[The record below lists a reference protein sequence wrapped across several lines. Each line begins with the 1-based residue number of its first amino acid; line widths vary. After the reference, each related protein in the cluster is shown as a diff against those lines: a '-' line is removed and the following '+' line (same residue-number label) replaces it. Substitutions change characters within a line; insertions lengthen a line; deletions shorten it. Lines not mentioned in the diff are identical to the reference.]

1 MVPDRIGSDSGTFN
15 LNCTPVCAGRQNSVR
30 KKHLCLS
37 QSDRTILP
45 GLRNDKVTASDVA
58 WKGLGKSY
66 TESGFDSCSCIV
78 SFLYG
83 EYHALPCYE
92 ETGIYEVSG
101 HGGDLRK
108 SDFYGAAMYRAEYHK
123 LYIRKKEPTGSFL
136 FADHIVPYR
145 LFDPASAGTA
155 GKNESVFFDGKS
167 DLGAFDASTEIRNN
181 GAFDHIS

>member
-15 LNCTPVCAGRQNSVR
+15 LNCTPVCAGRRNSVR
-30 KKHLCLS
+30 KKHLYLS

-58 WKGLGKSY
+58 RKGLGKSY

-108 SDFYGAAMYRAEYHK
+108 PDFYGAAMYRAEYHTF
-123 LYIRKKEPTGSFL
+123 YIRKKSQPAL
-136 FADHIVPYR
+136 YFADHIVPYR

-181 GAFDHIS
+181 GAFNHIG

>member
-45 GLRNDKVTASDVA
+45 GLRNDKVTASTVA
-58 WKGLGKSY
+58 RKGLGKSY
-66 TESGFDSCSCIV
+66 TESGRDNCSCIV

-83 EYHALPCYE
+83 EYHALPLYE
-92 ETGIYEVSG
+92 ETGLSEISG

-108 SDFYGAAMYRAEYHK
+108 SDFYGAAMHCSEYHT
-123 LYIRKKEPTGSFL
+123 LYIRKKSQPALFCLQIILFHIGYLIQRPLAPQGRTSPSSLTGSPISELSTLPPKF
-136 FADHIVPYR
+136 
-145 LFDPASAGTA
+145 GTMA
-155 GKNESVFFDGKS
+155 LS
-167 DLGAFDASTEIRNN
+167 I
-181 GAFDHIS
+181 I

>member
-15 LNCTPVCAGRQNSVR
+15 LNCTPVCEGRQNSVR

-45 GLRNDKVTASDVA
+45 GLRNDKVTASGVA

-66 TESGFDSCSCIV
+66 TESGRDNCSCIV

-83 EYHALPCYE
+83 EYHALPFYE

-108 SDFYGAAMYRAEYHK
+108 SDFYGAAMYRAEYHT
-123 LYIRKKEPTGSFL
+123 LYIRKKSQPAL
-136 FADHIVPYR
+136 FVCRSYC
-145 LFDPASAGTA
+145 LVSA
-155 GKNESVFFDGKS
+155 
-167 DLGAFDASTEIRNN
+167 I
-181 GAFDHIS
+181 